1 MGLYGNLTKTLLE
14 ESSYCSFCLG
24 DGKTVEFA
32 GKLLR
37 IRRSRKQRD
46 RCWPSIVLRSIREK
60 HSNES
65 WNWGPFLESPANFSG
80 QKTNI
85 QIEI

>member
-14 ESSYCSFCLG
+14 ESSCCCFCLG

-46 RCWPSIVLRSIREK
+46 RCWPSIVLRPIREK